1 MAASNCALQER
12 QMKRMG
18 WTNVI
23 RHLVPGRLSAYTR
36 TDIMLPNGEIL
47 LDDVN
52 DSSFFI

>member
-1 MAASNCALQER
+1 
-12 QMKRMG
+12 MKRMG

-47 LDDVN
+47 LDDVH